1 MVANGP
7 SFRLLPRLDTDNTFF
22 WTSGQDGTLRLLHC
36 NACQQFFHPPGPIC
50 PRCLSRDVE
59 PRAVSGR
66 GHVETYSVNHQQWI
80 PGSDSYIIAWV
91 SVDEQPDIRLTTNL
105 VDIEPQDVH
114 MGLPVEVLFE
124 QNDNV
129 YLPLFRATSESTK

>member
-1 MVANGP
+1 
-7 SFRLLPRLDTDNTFF
+7 
-22 WTSGQDGTLRLLHC
+22 
-36 NACQQFFHPPGPIC
+36 
-50 PRCLSRDVE
+50 VE